1 MIGFDLTVFIILVLV
16 YGILRSVLFFRKT
29 GNILYVAAA
38 SALLVVISS
47 QWIDAY
53 GGRVADLY
61 RTYSL
66 AFNVIPVGILLAY
79 IYLDSERKKQ
89 EEAKEKVRGFFGKYV
104 SHNVVEQLLSE
115 EKPHVGGERRDVTI
129 LYTDVRGFT
138 AMSEKLP
145 AEEVVNLLNE
155 HFNVLTHVA
164 FKHKGTVDKFI
175 GDAVMVI
182 FGAPI
187 KQKDH
192 ALRAVQC
199 GIEMQQ
205 AVAELNRK
213 LAKKGKQI
221 HIGVSI
227 NSGEAIIGNIG
238 SDQFMDYTAIGDTVN
253 TASRMQSAAGAGEVV
268 ISPATL
274 QQVKGNVNVIKKET
288 IKVKGKEKPITV
300 FKIKV

>member
-1 MIGFDLTVFIILVLV
+1 MIGFDLTVFVILVLV

-29 GNILYVAAA
+29 GNKLYVAAA

-66 AFNVIPVGILLAY
+66 AFNIIPVGILLAY

-115 EKPHVGGERRDVTI
+115 ERPHVGGERRDVTI

-155 HFNVLTHVA
+155 HFNILTHVA

-205 AVAELNRK
+205 AVVELNKK

-274 QQVKGNVNVIKKET
+274 QQVKGNVKVIKKET